1 MGFKFESRALSTNGT
16 SRKSGPPMLR
26 LSTLIF
32 FMMAHHSPAVYG
44 LTSPD
49 GALRFPPLVCSG
61 SSKTCAFAAN
71 AMPAKFKRATKKYFD
86 THAPRALE
94 ANYKLDLLLMEAVHA
109 LNYGINQVTNSGV

>member
-1 MGFKFESRALSTNGT
+1 
-16 SRKSGPPMLR
+16 
-26 LSTLIF
+26 
-32 FMMAHHSPAVYG
+32 MMARHSPAVYG

-71 AMPAKFKRATKKYFD
+71 AMLAKFKRATKKYFD